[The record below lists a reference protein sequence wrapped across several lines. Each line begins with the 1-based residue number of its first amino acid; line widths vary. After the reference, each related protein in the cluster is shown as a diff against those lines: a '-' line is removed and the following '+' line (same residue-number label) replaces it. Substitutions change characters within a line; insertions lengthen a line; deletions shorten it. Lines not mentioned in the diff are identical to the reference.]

1 MVRVDRRDA
10 SLSLSWRPERGWLI
24 VNAAGELSM
33 TTRAQLRAYLTL
45 VTSMPGSDPSR
56 LVIDVSR
63 VTTYDAMGL
72 GALFGAHLRAAR
84 YGGQLHLVCP
94 EGPLL
99 HVLDVTGLRRAV
111 PVYATVA
118 EALPSSLTPAA
129 RLSGTVA
136 PASGGN
142 RDQREADGRG

>member
-1 MVRVDRRDA
+1 
-10 SLSLSWRPERGWLI
+10 
-24 VNAAGELSM
+24 M

>member
-1 MVRVDRRDA
+1 MDRRDA

-33 TTRAQLRAYLTL
+33 TTRAEPRAYLTL

-63 VTTYDAMGL
+63 VTACDAMEL
-72 GALFGAHLRAAR
+72 GALFGAHLRAAC
-84 YGGQLHLVCP
+84 YGGRLHLVCP

-99 HVLDVTGLRRAV
+99 HVLDVTGLRQAV
-111 PVYATVA
+111 PVTRPWLRRCP
-118 EALPSSLTPAA
+118 LPSHRRPGRRA
-129 RLSGTVA
+129 R
-136 PASGGN
+136 
-142 RDQREADGRG
+142 

>member
-1 MVRVDRRDA
+1 MDRRDA

-33 TTRAQLRAYLTL
+33 TTRAEPRVYLTL

-63 VTTYDAMGL
+63 VTACDAMGL
-72 GALFGAHLRAAR
+72 GALFGAHLRAAC

-99 HVLDVTGLRRAV
+99 HVLDVTGLRQAV
-111 PVYATVA
+111 PVYPTVA
-118 EALPSSLTPAA
+118 EALPSSLTPTA
-129 RLSGTVA
+129 RSSGTVTAA
-136 PASGGN
+136 PGGN
-142 RDQREADGRG
+142 RDQHEADGRG

>member
-1 MVRVDRRDA
+1 MDRRDA
-10 SLSLSWRPERGWLI
+10 SLSLSWRPERGRLI

-33 TTRAQLRAYLTL
+33 TTRAELRAYLTL

-63 VTTYDAMGL
+63 VTACDAMGL
-72 GALFGAHLRAAR
+72 GALFGAHLRATC

-99 HVLDVTGLRRAV
+99 HVLDVTGLRQAV
-111 PVYATVA
+111 PVHPTVA
-118 EALPSSLTPAA
+118 EALPSSLTPTA
-129 RLSGTVA
+129 RPSGTVTPA
-136 PASGGN
+136 PGGN
-142 RDQREADGRG
+142 RDQHEADGRG